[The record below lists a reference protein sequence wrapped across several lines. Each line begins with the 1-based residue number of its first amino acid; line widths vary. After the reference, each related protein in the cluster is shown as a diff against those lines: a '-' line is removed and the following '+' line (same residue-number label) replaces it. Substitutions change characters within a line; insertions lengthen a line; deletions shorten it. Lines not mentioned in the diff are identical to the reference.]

1 MTDRF
6 RFVAVRRAGR
16 VAIVRVLH
24 SGEVAGY
31 DPVADRE
38 QRQRHF
44 RVHRGPAAY
53 DAAFDDSRK
62 YTSFDAAV
70 ADATASGR
78 RVEATAVARHEERPV
93 EGTGWYVYVG
103 GEDAGGPFGTEAD
116 ALEAWQS

>member
-6 RFVAVRRAGR
+6 KFLAVRRAGR

-44 RVHRGPAAY
+44 KIHRGPAAY
-53 DAAFDDSRK
+53 DAAFGDSRH
-62 YTSFDAAV
+62 YQSIEAAI
-70 ADATASGR
+70 ADAEASGR
-78 RVEATAVARHEERPV
+78 EVFV
-93 EGTGWYVYVG
+93 
-103 GEDAGGPFGTEAD
+103 
-116 ALEAWQS
+116 

>member
-44 RVHRGPAAY
+44 KVHRGPAAY

-62 YTSFDAAV
+62 YDGFDDAV

-78 RVEATAVARHEERPV
+78 WVEVDFA
-93 EGTGWYVYVG
+93 
-103 GEDAGGPFGTEAD
+103 
-116 ALEAWQS
+116 